1 MAARRERWSGIV
13 ARAEASGMSIR
24 QFCEQNDVNEGQFY
38 HWRHRLELESGKRQS
53 KLSAGSEFLLVQPA
67 PKAPPEPATG
77 SESAALE
84 LALDR
89 GWRLRIP
96 RGVDE
101 ATLRAVL
108 AALR

>member
-1 MAARRERWSGIV
+1 VIIPKKPLYGARLTWVHRT
-13 ARAEASGMSIR
+13 
-24 QFCEQNDVNEGQFY
+24 DTFY
-38 HWRHRLELESGKRQS
+38 HWRHRLELESGKRQA
-53 KLSAGSEFLLVQPA
+53 KPSAGSEFLLVQPA
-67 PKAPPEPATG
+67 PKAQPEPATG
-77 SESAALE
+77 SESAVLV
-84 LALDR
+84 LALDS

>member
-13 ARAEASGMSIR
+13 ERAESSGLSIR
-24 QFCEQNDVNEGQFY
+24 EFCQQHGVNEGQFY
-38 HWRHRLELESGKRQS
+38 HWRHRLELESGKRQA
-53 KLSAGSEFLLVQPA
+53 KPSAGSEFLLVQPA
-67 PKAPPEPATG
+67 PKAQPEPATG
-77 SESAALE
+77 SESAVLV
-84 LALDR
+84 LALDS